1 MCTMT
6 SWGGPTRVETVT
18 LCDQVEK
25 IRINFL
31 HSPFPAHATQ
41 ETQVISGAPVMTTGI
56 SRELVTGNNL
66 RSGGRGCGV

>member
-6 SWGGPTRVETVT
+6 SWGGPARVETVT

-41 ETQVISGAPVMTTGI
+41 EIQVIPGAPMMTTGI
-56 SRELVTGNNL
+56 PRELVTRNNL